1 VAARRQGGILTDAEL
16 KQLMKQLA
24 AATGL
29 VLTDERVDRDLI
41 AYKSHLAAID
51 RIKAVPLPMEAEP
64 FVGLKR

>member
-1 VAARRQGGILTDAEL
+1 MPIAMSDAEL

-29 VLTDERVDRDLI
+29 ILTDERVDRDLV

-51 RIKAVPLPMEAEP
+51 RIKSVPLPVEAEP
-64 FVGLKR
+64 FAGLKR